1 MWSRPSQRSKG
12 LRGPKRGMLQEERG
26 VSPVSAPVCEIPSVE
41 DVCGE
46 EEEEEEET
54 GNETLL
60 QVPRQESEWGLM
72 AWPRYSREQA
82 PWWEDIYFSLPP
94 LPATCLC
101 NCSLMTKVMLRRQR
115 RPILPPRSTLQTLPS
130 LSSKEELISLRDQP
144 QMKPPSVSHVKTTK
158 AEPKLPTKARPQV
171 SLKRPSASQAPRQL
185 APVAVWPPVVIKPPV
200 KTLPLKS
207 QHAPSAKE
215 ASHSPGATPLP
226 HLSPK

>member
-72 AWPRYSREQA
+72 AWP
-82 PWWEDIYFSLPP
+82 
-94 LPATCLC
+94 
-101 NCSLMTKVMLRRQR
+101 SLMTKVMLRRQR